1 MINIL
6 KILWRGETV
15 RDADIETKHQIIP
28 DAHKREMTLA
38 AFVIFGCESSP
49 ISRNVRALVRPLVS

>member
-28 DAHKREMTLA
+28 DGHKREMPLA

-49 ISRNVRALVRPLVS
+49 ISRNVR